1 MTYEN
6 PDPERRF
13 ELISKAL
20 EIENDADMVKTIVE
34 NVANITIEEIANRDG
49 EFEIFAKPSG
59 ITGKELNNL
68 QELFRVREI
77 GIYGDPEIPGENV
90 YLHMIVW
97 VNDN

>member
-20 EIENDADMVKTIVE
+20 GLENDGDMAKTIIE
-34 NVANITIEEIANRDG
+34 NVANITIEEIDNKDG
-49 EFEIFAKPSG
+49 KFEIFAKPSG
-59 ITGKELNNL
+59 ITGKELTKL

-77 GIYGDPEIPGENV
+77 GIYGDPEIPDENV

-97 VNDN
+97 IDY